1 MSKSRLAAVASLAVV
16 LVTADACRRR
26 PVPPVETPPPP
37 VVVSPTEQV
46 VLPAPT
52 GEPRYGI
59 TTDDPDEIAL
69 LVQRLKLGRPLVLGT
84 ALYFEADE
92 RQLAQL
98 RELGYQPIRVDPE
111 QVDSR
116 AVRVMRRGSEEELR
130 QQGVTIVNRE
140 PAYWIVS
147 GTLAQVRRL
156 VAAGYRLETVASDEP
171 RQRWVRISV
180 ASQDD
185 VQRVANYQVD
195 IFGVAD
201 SAGRFVIRGGA
212 LDMQID
218 RLRQAGFN
226 VVVVPTP

>member
-1 MSKSRLAAVASLAVV
+1 MSKCRLAVAASLAVV
-16 LVTADACRRR
+16 LVAANACRSR

-37 VVVSPTEQV
+37 VVVPPTEQV

-52 GEPRYGI
+52 GEPRYAI

-69 LVQRLKLGRPLVLGT
+69 LVERLKLRRPIVSGKT
-84 ALYFEADE
+84 LYFDADD
-92 RQLAQL
+92 RQLGQV
-98 RELGYQPIRVDPE
+98 RELGLTPVRVDAD

-116 AVRVMRRGSEEELR
+116 VVRVLRRGSEDQLR
-130 QQGVTIVNRE
+130 EYGVTVVNRE
-140 PAYWIVS
+140 QGYWVAS
-147 GTLAQVRRL
+147 GTLSQLRRL
-156 VAAGYRLETVASDEP
+156 VADGYRLFAIASDEP

-201 SAGRFVIRGGA
+201 SAGRFIIRGGA